1 MRYAYLNHRITYPVF
16 KSARRKRS
24 DVDIF
29 PISLKLQQQPCLLV
43 GGGKIAYRKAQLL
56 ATAGAVLDVL
66 APEIEPN
73 LLALVEATGGQ
84 YYADNFIASFQLNTY
99 RLVIAATNDAQVNK
113 QVFERCETLNVLVNS
128 VDDPPHCRF
137 MVPAII
143 DRSPLVVSVATNGTS
158 PVLSRQIRTQ
168 LEASIP
174 HGMGKLAEFSG
185 KWRNIVKNKII
196 NPDERRV
203 FWENLY
209 ASPLKEQVFNDN
221 IAQADQF
228 IETALS
234 AWVMPKGEVYLVG
247 AGPGDPEL
255 LTLKALRLMQQAD
268 IVIYDRLV
276 SPAILNLCR
285 RDADK
290 IYVGKARSN
299 HSVPQEGIN
308 ALLVKYAQQGKRVCR
323 LKGGDPFIFG
333 RGGEEIQQLAEAKI
347 SFQVVPGITAASG
360 CAAYAGIPL
369 THRDYAQSVRFL
381 TGHLKEG
388 SPELPWS
395 ELVYENQT
403 LVLYMGLVGLAHICE
418 KLIAHGQ
425 RPSMPVALI
434 SKGTTPEQQVVVSTL
449 ADIAEKVVQHQ
460 IVAPTLT
467 IIGEV
472 VHLREQ
478 LQWQSCP

>member
-1 MRYAYLNHRITYPVF
+1 M
-16 KSARRKRS
+16 
-24 DVDIF
+24 DIF
-29 PISLKLQQQPCLLV
+29 PISLKLQQQPCLIV
-43 GGGKIAYRKAQLL
+43 GGGHIAYRKALLL
-56 ATAGAVLDVL
+56 AKAGAKIDVL
-66 APEIEPN
+66 APEIDDS
-73 LLALVEATGGQ
+73 LLQLVQQSHGQ
-84 YYADNFIASFQLNTY
+84 YVQDVFSSSTALRHY
-99 RLVIAATNDAQVNK
+99 RLVIAATDNNRVNQ
-113 QVFERCETLNVLVNS
+113 QVFAACEAENVLVNS

-143 DRSPLVVSVATNGTS
+143 DRSPLVISVASNGTS

-168 LEASIP
+168 LESSIP

-185 KWRNIVKNKII
+185 QWRAAVKQKIV
-196 NPDERRV
+196 NPEERRI
-203 FWENLY
+203 FWEELY

-221 IAQADQF
+221 LDAANQSIQH
-228 IETALS
+228 AL
-234 AWVMPKGEVYLVG
+234 AEWQTPKGEVYLVG

-268 IVIYDRLV
+268 VVIYDRLV
-276 SPAILNLCR
+276 SAPILELCR
-285 RDADK
+285 RDAEK
-290 IYVGKARSN
+290 VYVGKARSN
-299 HSVPQEGIN
+299 HAVPQEGIN
-308 ALLVKYAQQGKRVCR
+308 ALLVKYAQAGKRVCR

-333 RGGEEIQQLAEAKI
+333 RGGEEIQELYEAGV

-369 THRDYAQSVRFL
+369 THRDCAQSVRFL

-403 LVLYMGLVGLAHICE
+403 LVLYMGLVGLESICE

-425 RPSMPVALI
+425 RADMPVALI
-434 SKGTTPEQQVVVSTL
+434 SKGTTPEQKVVVGTL
-449 ADIAEKVVQHQ
+449 ANIASKVEQHQ
-460 IVAPTLT
+460 IQAPTLT

-472 VHLREQ
+472 VNLREQ
-478 LQWQSCP
+478 LKW